1 MSGLDKSLADRNVLE
16 LLMDWHREKRTGTI
30 LLKRKHVEKRI
41 LIREGSLLR
50 AQSNQESEKLGQILL
65 KKDLIRPFD
74 LEVALSHQKDM
85 NKRLGQILLDMS
97 LIKEAVLNNTL
108 VSQTRDIIFSL
119 VDWEDGEYLLS
130 EELDSRNEPFFDQ
143 LYTPEIILQGMRRIS
158 NIALLL
164 KSISDL
170 QGTFKLASDY
180 LERIRKITL
189 LAEEK
194 TLPSPLAPTCS
205 FVR

>member
-119 VDWEDGEYLLS
+119 VDWEDG
-130 EELDSRNEPFFDQ
+130 
-143 LYTPEIILQGMRRIS
+143 
-158 NIALLL
+158 
-164 KSISDL
+164 
-170 QGTFKLASDY
+170 
-180 LERIRKITL
+180 
-189 LAEEK
+189 
-194 TLPSPLAPTCS
+194 
-205 FVR
+205 